1 MRRFTIPYIVQAQ
14 MNHSKSGI
22 STLRS
27 LLGNGTF
34 AAAALLALLG
44 STHALADDSDRGFY
58 GSITIGTATNITDNP
73 LASGGNRTIALPG
86 LGYEFNKYT
95 SLLLSM
101 DLGSINNDTV
111 KTNNGYAYKTSQSV
125 GNYNL
130 MAFGRLPISASTNLA
145 LGLGIQRFETCYE
158 QTGADVPAKGY
169 CDSGTVPKYQL
180 GFEFALDRT
189 NIIAISFFRTGS
201 YKSDV
206 YDAYQQGFLLSSLI
220 RF

>member
-1 MRRFTIPYIVQAQ
+1 
-14 MNHSKSGI
+14 MNHSPSNL
-22 STLRS
+22 SVSFPLLLRRAAV
-27 LLGNGTF
+27 

-44 STHALADDSDRGFY
+44 STQALADDSDRGFY
-58 GSITIGTATNITDNP
+58 GSITIGTAKNITDNP

-95 SLLLSM
+95 SLLFSL
-101 DLGSINNDTV
+101 DLGTINNDTI

-130 MAFGRLPISASTNLA
+130 MGFGRLPISASTNLS
-145 LGLGIQRFETCYE
+145 LGLGIQRSETCYE
-158 QTGADVPAKGY
+158 QTGNDVPKKGY

-189 NIIAISFFRTGS
+189 NIIAISYFRTGT
-201 YKSDV
+201 YKSDT
-206 YDAYQQGFLLSSLI
+206 YDAHQEGFLLSSLI